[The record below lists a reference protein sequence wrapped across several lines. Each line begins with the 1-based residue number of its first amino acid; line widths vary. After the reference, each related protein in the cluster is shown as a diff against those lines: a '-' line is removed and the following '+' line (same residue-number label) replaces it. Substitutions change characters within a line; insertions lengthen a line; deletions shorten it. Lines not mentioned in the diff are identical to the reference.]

1 MAYYCTTT
9 DVVNRLSQRGY
20 DLRLDD
26 NPQAYPAV
34 LREATNRVNFFCMP
48 IYPAANLQA
57 DADAGGF
64 TNDLATT
71 LACYFLC
78 RRRGNTP
85 PAAVG
90 EDYREALE
98 YLDDIR
104 LETKQLPNVEMTTTP
119 YPAFSNVHL
128 VPGYLYRQIRVEVPI
143 SEQTVPTGYV
153 QAVDWRSV
161 YFFEY

>member
-9 DVVNRLSQRGY
+9 DVINRLSQRGY

-48 IYPAANLQA
+48 IYPSANLQA

-85 PAAVG
+85 PAAVA